1 MSTNGPE
8 GQEGPDGWARLES
21 SVEALL
27 ARNDELMDRA
37 RTAESRIAELE
48 TALEAAHS
56 GAVGADDLRTEVE
69 GLRGRNRA
77 LEERMSDGRARVRQ
91 IAERLRLAQEG

>member
-1 MSTNGPE
+1 
-8 GQEGPDGWARLES
+8 
-21 SVEALL
+21 
-27 ARNDELMDRA
+27 
-37 RTAESRIAELE
+37 
-48 TALEAAHS
+48 
-56 GAVGADDLRTEVE
+56 VGADDLRTEVE